1 MRGSFE
7 QRSKARLRKMFV
19 ASQRVRH
26 FPLAHDDKRG
36 AIGQRPFLI
45 CMLMK
50 VKGIREDHAPGR
62 E

>member
-1 MRGSFE
+1 MCGSFE
-7 QRSKARLRKMFV
+7 QRGKSRLFKMSV

-26 FPLAHDDKRG
+26 FPLDDKRG
-36 AIGQRPFLI
+36 TIGQRPFLI

-50 VKGIREDHAPGR
+50 VKGIRNDHAFGR